1 MSLPLSFKHQILAKY
16 YFLCQPPSPGVK
28 KPPIVSTSWS
38 FTDNEPDTKYDHA
51 WSIANFTKKMEME
64 NGEELKSGVF
74 SIRTKDR
81 TTDWFMRINPN
92 GEEKTCKGFV
102 SLFLYKDGVCEVP
115 INADIIF
122 SIVDKDGTK
131 TRAKRYVFI
140 CLYHLERFY
149 NLGVNIFSRRTSR
162 VTTEGLPSSC
172 RTRSCGTP
180 S

>member
-1 MSLPLSFKHQILAKY
+1 MLIS
-16 YFLCQPPSPGVK
+16 QPNSPGVK

-92 GEEKTCKGFV
+92 GEEKSCKGFV

-122 SIVDKDGTK
+122 SIVDKDGGK
-131 TRAKRYVFI
+131 TRAKRYEVTACGYLFNTKELS
-140 CLYHLERFY
+140 CLD
-149 NLGVNIFSRRTSR
+149 VNILLRRTFP
-162 VTTEGLPSSC
+162 VITEVLPSSC
-172 RTRSCGTP
+172 PTP
-180 S
+180 SSAIRS

>member
-1 MSLPLSFKHQILAKY
+1 MANTSLSHGGGQGKQAS
-16 YFLCQPPSPGVK
+16 SPGVK

-51 WSIANFTKKMEME
+51 WSIANFAKKMEME

-102 SLFLYKDGVCEVP
+102 SLFLYKV
-115 INADIIF
+115 
-122 SIVDKDGTK
+122 
-131 TRAKRYVFI
+131 
-140 CLYHLERFY
+140 
-149 NLGVNIFSRRTSR
+149 
-162 VTTEGLPSSC
+162 VTPSSLSDLITTC
-172 RTRSCGTP
+172 VGRTLRGSNKRRHYI
-180 S
+180 

>member
-1 MSLPLSFKHQILAKY
+1 MANTSLSHGGGQGKQAS
-16 YFLCQPPSPGVK
+16 SPGVK

-51 WSIANFTKKMEME
+51 WSIANFAKKMEME

-102 SLFLYKDGVCEVP
+102 SLFLYKVFNPSYLSDLITTYVGRTLRGS
-115 INADIIF
+115 N
-122 SIVDKDGTK
+122 
-131 TRAKRYVFI
+131 KRRHYI
-140 CLYHLERFY
+140 
-149 NLGVNIFSRRTSR
+149 
-162 VTTEGLPSSC
+162 
-172 RTRSCGTP
+172 
-180 S
+180 

>member
-1 MSLPLSFKHQILAKY
+1 MANTSHSGGQGKQAS
-16 YFLCQPPSPGVK
+16 SPGVK

-51 WSIANFTKKMEME
+51 WSIANFAKKMEME

-102 SLFLYKDGVCEVP
+102 SLFLYKVYRHHTFLLN
-115 INADIIF
+115 ILF
-122 SIVDKDGTK
+122 L
-131 TRAKRYVFI
+131 TRECSNCYIQGNV
-140 CLYHLERFY
+140 
-149 NLGVNIFSRRTSR
+149 
-162 VTTEGLPSSC
+162 
-172 RTRSCGTP
+172 
-180 S
+180 

>member
-1 MSLPLSFKHQILAKY
+1 MPLPLSLKHQILAKY

-131 TRAKRYVFI
+131 TRAKRYVF
-140 CLYHLERFY
+140 
-149 NLGVNIFSRRTSR
+149 
-162 VTTEGLPSSC
+162 SSL
-172 RTRSCGTP
+172 
-180 S
+180 